1 MAEYRTGYNNRNAC
15 YADRTGNG
23 AFYFDRRSGFA
34 DDCGSVP
41 RL

>member
-1 MAEYRTGYNNRNAC
+1 MADSTEQVTTNETP
-15 YADRTGNG
+15 ADRTGNG